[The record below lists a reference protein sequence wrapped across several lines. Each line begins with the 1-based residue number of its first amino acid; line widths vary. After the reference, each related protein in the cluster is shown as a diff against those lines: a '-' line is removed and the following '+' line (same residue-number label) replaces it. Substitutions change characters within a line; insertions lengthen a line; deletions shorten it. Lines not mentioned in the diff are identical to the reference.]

1 MNALQRQLEECGGR
15 LRLMPGE
22 YEGPVRI
29 TQPCEIDGNGATV
42 WAACGPV
49 LTAASPGVTL
59 KNLRVEVTEPSAANR
74 TAIRA
79 EARGMAL
86 EGVTVNGDVE
96 NIPGEPPRWDLP
108 PLAALGEFAAG
119 VENLFSVPLP
129 LAGPA
134 ELECTIHGVSLSPA
148 RLPAGRHTVSL
159 KVEALRDHTVLY
171 GEILVKSRVIRRICV
186 TGQARKGAPVR
197 RGDLAAVPG
206 GQVLERPVVPAELL
220 PPAVPDA
227 SIPYMA
233 RGQRTGFPELEQGV
247 LKVALE
253 YQGTRVPMELD
264 SYLFLLQKN
273 GKVRGDA
280 DFVFFGNPES
290 RDHAVRLGT
299 GGVQPLALM
308 DLEKIEASVERV
320 AVCYS
325 IYGEEPGKN
334 FSQVQEPLL
343 RLFAGERELCRM
355 KLEHLSIE
363 RTLVAVE
370 VYRHKGQWKVNF
382 VASGYRDGLRRLC
395 ESYGVEVE

>member
-1 MNALQRQLEECGGR
+1 MNALQRQLDECGGR
-15 LRLMPGE
+15 LRLTPGE
-22 YEGPVRI
+22 YEGPVQVTR
-29 TQPCEIDGNGATV
+29 PCEIDGSGATV
-42 WAACGPV
+42 WAAHGPV
-49 LTAASPGVTL
+49 FRVASSGVTL
-59 KNLRVEVTEPSAANR
+59 KNLRVEVTEPGASNR

-79 EARGMAL
+79 ETRGVTL

-96 NIPGEPPRWDLP
+96 NIPGEPSHWNLP
-108 PLAALGEFAAG
+108 LLIALGEFAAG
-119 VENLFSVPLP
+119 TENMFSVVLS
-129 LAGPA
+129 LAGPV
-134 ELECTIHGVSLSPA
+134 ELECTIHGMSISPA

-159 KVEALRDHTVLY
+159 KMEALRDHTVLY
-171 GEILVKSRVIRRICV
+171 GEILVKSRVIRHICV
-186 TGQARKGAPVR
+186 TGQARTGAPVR
-197 RGDLAAVPG
+197 RGDLAPAPG
-206 GQVLERPVVPAELL
+206 GQEVNPPVVPMEAL
-220 PPAVPDA
+220 PPAAPDA

-233 RGQRTGFPELEQGV
+233 HGQRTGFPELEQGI

-299 GGVQPLALM
+299 GGLQPLALAS
-308 DLEKIEASVERV
+308 LSEVEPSVERI

-325 IYGEEPGKN
+325 IYGEEPSKN

-343 RLFAGERELCRM
+343 RLFAGQRELCRM

-370 VYRHKGQWKVNF
+370 IYRHKGQWKVNF